1 MTALI
6 EFHFHSHFPSAFL
19 GRAEYL

>member
-6 EFHFHSHFPSAFL
+6 EFHFHSHFPSSFL